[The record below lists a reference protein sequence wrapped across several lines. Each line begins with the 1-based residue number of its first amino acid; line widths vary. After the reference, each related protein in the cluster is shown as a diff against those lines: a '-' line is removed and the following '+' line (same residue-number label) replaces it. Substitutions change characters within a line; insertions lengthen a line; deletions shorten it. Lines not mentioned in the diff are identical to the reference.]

1 MWEELCYEFAG
12 STLDVIGVTIIF
24 DNGVPG
30 AAGADPDN
38 WTFFYDDITLVENCP
53 PGPPTELPVDF
64 ENDPF
69 DYNFGP
75 DAGFE
80 GAFASVVTNPD
91 QSGINT
97 SSQVT
102 RMVKAAAASG
112 LTFGGATLELDTP
125 ADVEAGSSFTMKVW
139 ATRQVPVLLQ
149 PEPQGPGSGIE
160 VIHTGTGWEELTFSL
175 PALAGTVSG
184 ITVIFDINVLGDFD
198 NNPADWTFY
207 FDDITLVP
215 PGSGGG
221 GGGGGG
227 ASSGTTPEFVLFG
240 TTAPADAAIPAAPDG
255 PQDFGSGATFDFAF
269 ADSSFDPVIAVT
281 AGENYGADV
290 WVAFLA
296 VTGYSAGFADG
307 YDTFNAKVKGSPDNR
322 IEVKLIG
329 NGDDSV
335 ALVDVT
341 TYAGS
346 TDLGDGWYELSIP
359 FSEFTNPGNISG
371 HTGWLVGPPGDQAD
385 AVFVFLLTDVGFSN
399 SAGGGGGATGVT
411 PDFVLFG
418 TTAPADAAIPA
429 APDGPQDF
437 GSGATFDF
445 AFADSSFDPVIAV
458 TAGENYGADVWVAFL
473 AVTGYSAGFA
483 DGYDTFNAKVKGSP
497 DNRIEV
503 KLIGNGDD
511 SVATVDVTTYAG
523 STDLGDGWYQLE
535 IPYSEFTNV
544 ANIPGHTGWL
554 LGPPGDQADAVFVF
568 LMTDVGFSDSG
579 GGGGGGTGALVNG
592 DFETGDFTGWTPVF
606 GPPGIGTAAPDNS
619 GQGGRSGTVARLN
632 AAGQG
637 TTGNDVLIVQGPIG
651 AGTIQAGDTITV
663 SFDLY
668 GSLAGPGGVVFV
680 EVIFLDGAGND
691 NGRDF
696 LDNDPTPYFPN
707 GTWTTY
713 SGDVTAGTR
722 FDGSSADVSGGI
734 TLSLKAACGADVACA
749 ADASFDNVTLTIN

>member
-1 MWEELCYEFAG
+1 MHAESIMRKLRILSFIVPAFAIASCDTGSGPESIPGTAATPLPTLPPGFCDAINFEIGCDLPPITNFASGVTEVIDNPDRSGINDSEKVARMQKFFNPVEFFGGSRLDLQAPLSFTGAGSFQAYTIKVWSSRPVGLLLKAEENTDGSGGIGRVKGHTGSGMWEELCYEFAG

-221 GGGGGG
+221 GGGGG

-281 AGENYGADV
+281 AGENYG
-290 WVAFLA
+290 
-296 VTGYSAGFADG
+296 T
-307 YDTFNAKVKGSPDNR
+307 
-322 IEVKLIG
+322 
-329 NGDDSV
+329 
-335 ALVDVT
+335 
-341 TYAGS
+341 
-346 TDLGDGWYELSIP
+346 
-359 FSEFTNPGNISG
+359 
-371 HTGWLVGPPGDQAD
+371 
-385 AVFVFLLTDVGFSN
+385 
-399 SAGGGGGATGVT
+399 
-411 PDFVLFG
+411 
-418 TTAPADAAIPA
+418 
-429 APDGPQDF
+429 
-437 GSGATFDF
+437 
-445 AFADSSFDPVIAV
+445 
-458 TAGENYGADVWVAFL
+458 DVWVAFL